1 MSSSAV
7 LSPGLVVAGRYR
19 IEETLAGEGS
29 AALLRATDTRAE
41 RGVVLRMLP
50 LGGGDDGERCTRQG
64 KLAARLTHPNLAR
77 VLDFGPDEA
86 AGVRYVAAE
95 LGAGGSLAALLAQRG
110 APPLPLALRMLQEA
124 AAGLAAAH
132 AAGAVHGDLHPG
144 MLWLS
149 RGGGKLRVEV
159 LGLGMDAAGAPPA
172 RATARYCSPERL
184 RRARDLAP
192 AADVFS
198 LGAIAYEVLAGL
210 PADWMTL
217 LVAIAKGQPAV
228 VPSPLALKPELPPE
242 LADAVLRA
250 LSATPAERWCDA
262 GEFAAALAVPV
273 AVPSAP
279 TIIPLPISVVREP
292 APEPRAAELPRS
304 IPLGVPIVA
313 APADVLPAPAEIAK
327 TAETLPV
334 LELVPEPYPL
344 EIVHADVSPPVGLA
358 PAAEAPAVA
367 DAAPAEPASATRIFP
382 ESTSDEGVLAAT
394 DLAECL
400 YIPPAIVPAA
410 EAPAPALIADVDSI
424 AARDVPQQVAASTGL
439 DDVVAAE
446 IELPLIEAQDEPPKL
461 PPAAAPIAEP
471 AILSARLDVVQE
483 DQAAAQRV
491 PFGQRTLLPASEPVV
506 PERADRIPP
515 QVPDGPAPGVPVT
528 PIVRYGRRKPS
539 AQPAGGRGGLI
550 AAGVAL
556 AVLIAGGGLVAK
568 TAIGGSSTDAAA
580 ARLASPARATASPE
594 ASAPAPSAE
603 AAAPAAEQPT
613 TTPNPAA
620 SAADEERRRAE
631 EKRKQDQLRRDQQRR
646 ADSMRAAQLA
656 SARQPAAQA
665 PAPIQPPTPAENRPA
680 PQVAVAAPPAA
691 AAPAPA
697 APTRPRVDPS
707 RVYRAG
713 ELDVAPAL
721 ANRADFGRVVAR
733 NYPSSANGAG
743 SAVVEFV
750 VLPNGTVDRSSIRV
764 LEVSDP
770 VFRRAATAAASA
782 ARFTPARVD
791 GQAVRASVSIPLT
804 WNAN

>member
-41 RGVVLRMLP
+41 RGVALRMLP
-50 LGGGDDGERCTRQG
+50 LAGGDDGERCTRQG

-77 VLDFGPDEA
+77 VLDFGTDEA

-95 LGAGGSLAALLAQRG
+95 LGAGGTLAALLAQRG
-110 APPLPLALRMLQEA
+110 APPLPLGLRMLQEA

-159 LGLGMDAAGAPPA
+159 LGLGMDPAGAPPA

-210 PADWMTL
+210 PADWMSL
-217 LVAIAKGQPAV
+217 LVSMAKGQPAV
-228 VPSPLALKPELPPE
+228 VPSLLTVKPDLPPE

-250 LSATPAERWCDA
+250 VSSTPADRWCDA
-262 GEFAAALAVPV
+262 GEFAAALAVPL
-273 AVPSAP
+273 AVTAAPAP
-279 TIIPLPISVVREP
+279 TIIPLAINVVREP
-292 APEPRAAELPRS
+292 AQEARAQAEPPRS
-304 IPLGVPIVA
+304 IPLAVPIVA
-313 APADVLPAPAEIAK
+313 APADVLPAPAEIA
-327 TAETLPV
+327 TVAETLPI
-334 LELVPEPYPL
+334 LEIAPETAPL
-344 EIVHADVSPPVGLA
+344 EIIH
-358 PAAEAPAVA
+358 AEA
-367 DAAPAEPASATRIFP
+367 SA
-382 ESTSDEGVLAAT
+382 
-394 DLAECL
+394 LAE
-400 YIPPAIVPAA
+400 I
-410 EAPAPALIADVDSI
+410 AP
-424 AARDVPQQVAASTGL
+424 
-439 DDVVAAE
+439 AAE
-446 IELPLIEAQDEPPKL
+446 IELTLIDEEDEVPTL
-461 PPAAAPIAEP
+461 PAIATVAEP
-471 AILSARLDVVQE
+471 AVPSTGLEVVEEDEASAQS
-483 DQAAAQRV
+483 V
-491 PFGQRTLLPASEPVV
+491 PFGQLALVPASEPMV
-506 PERADRIPP
+506 PERADTMAP
-515 QVPDGPAPGVPVT
+515 QATYGATQGVPVT

-539 AQPAGGRGGLI
+539 AQPAGGHRGLI
-550 AAGVAL
+550 AAGVVL
-556 AVLIAGGGLVAK
+556 AVLVAGGGLVAK

-580 ARLASPARATASPE
+580 ARLASPSLVTASP
-594 ASAPAPSAE
+594 AASTSAPSTE
-603 AAAPAAEQPT
+603 AAAPVPEEPRT
-613 TTPNPAA
+613 TAKPATA
-620 SAADEERRRAE
+620 AADEERRRAE
-631 EKRKQDQLRRDQQRR
+631 EKQKQDQLRRDQQRR
-646 ADSMRAAQLA
+646 ADSIRAAQLA
-656 SARQPAAQA
+656 SARQPPAQA
-665 PAPIQPPTPAENRPA
+665 APALIQPPSPAENHPA
-680 PQVAVAAPPAA
+680 PQVAVAPPPAA

-697 APTRPRVDPS
+697 APARSRVDPS

-733 NYPSSANGAG
+733 NYPSSASGAG
-743 SAVVEFV
+743 NAVVQFV

-770 VFRRAATAAASA
+770 VFRRAATAAAGA

-791 GQAVRASVSIPLT
+791 GQPVRASVSIPLT
-804 WNAN
+804 WNQN

>member
-7 LSPGLVVAGRYR
+7 LSPGRVIAGRYR

-41 RGVVLRMLP
+41 RGVALRMLP
-50 LGGGDDGERCTRQG
+50 LGGGDEGERCTRQG

-77 VLDFGPDEA
+77 VLDFGTDEA

-95 LGAGGSLAALLAQRG
+95 LGPGGTLAALLAQRG
-110 APPLPLALRMLQEA
+110 APPLPMALRMLQEA

-159 LGLGMDAAGAPPA
+159 LGLGMDPAGAPPA

-210 PADWMTL
+210 PADWMSL
-217 LVAIAKGQPAV
+217 LVAMAKGQPAV
-228 VPSPLALKPELPPE
+228 VPSPLALKRDLPPE

-250 LSATPAERWCDA
+250 VSSTPVDRWCDA
-262 GEFAAALAVPV
+262 GEFAAALAVPG
-273 AVPSAP
+273 AIQSTPAP
-279 TIIPLPISVVREP
+279 ATIPLAIDVVREP
-292 APEPRAAELPRS
+292 EPRAEPSRS
-304 IPLGVPIVA
+304 IPLAVPIVA
-313 APADVLPAPAEIAK
+313 APADVLPAPAEIASGAPQPSSAALDDDAA
-327 TAETLPV
+327 TEE
-334 LELVPEPYPL
+334 LELTLIDAEDEVPML
-344 EIVHADVSPPVGLA
+344 
-358 PAAEAPAVA
+358 
-367 DAAPAEPASATRIFP
+367 
-382 ESTSDEGVLAAT
+382 
-394 DLAECL
+394 
-400 YIPPAIVPAA
+400 
-410 EAPAPALIADVDSI
+410 SI
-424 AARDVPQQVAASTGL
+424 
-439 DDVVAAE
+439 
-446 IELPLIEAQDEPPKL
+446 
-461 PPAAAPIAEP
+461 AAAPIAEP
-471 AILSARLDVVQE
+471 SVASAGLDIVEQGE
-483 DQAAAQRV
+483 ASAQPV
-491 PFGQRTLLPASEPVV
+491 PLGLFTALPASEPVAPKRVDTIGPPAADGGAPRV
-506 PERADRIPP
+506 PA
-515 QVPDGPAPGVPVT
+515 T
-528 PIVRYGRRKPS
+528 PIVRYGRAKPR
-539 AQPAGGRGGLI
+539 AQPAGGRRGLI
-550 AAGVAL
+550 AAGVVL
-556 AVLIAGGGLVAK
+556 AVLVGGGGLVAK

-580 ARLASPARATASPE
+580 ARLASSALATASPA
-594 ASAPAPSAE
+594 ASTAAPSAE
-603 AAAPAAEQPT
+603 AAAPAAEEAGPT
-613 TTPNPAA
+613 AKPATA
-620 SAADEERRRAE
+620 AADEERRRAE

-646 ADSMRAAQLA
+646 ADSTRAAQLL
-656 SARQPAAQA
+656 SARQPVAQAA

-680 PQVAVAAPPAA
+680 PQVVAVAPPPAA

-697 APTRPRVDPS
+697 APAAPARPRVDPS

-733 NYPSSANGAG
+733 NYPASANGAG

-764 LEVSDP
+764 IEVSDP
-770 VFRRAATAAASA
+770 VFRRAAAAAAGA

-791 GQAVRASVSIPLT
+791 GQPVRASVSIPLT
-804 WNAN
+804 WNQN

>member
-29 AALLRATDTRAE
+29 AALLRATDTRAG
-41 RGVVLRMLP
+41 RGVALRMLP

-77 VLDFGPDEA
+77 VLDFGTDEA

-95 LGAGGSLAALLAQRG
+95 LGAGGTLAALLAQRG
-110 APPLPLALRMLQEA
+110 APPLPMGLRMLQEA

-149 RGGGKLRVEV
+149 RGRGKLRVEV

-192 AADVFS
+192 SADVFS

-210 PADWMTL
+210 PAEWMTL
-217 LVAIAKGQPAV
+217 LVAMAKGQPAV
-228 VPSPLALKPELPPE
+228 VPSPLALKPDLTPE

-250 LSATPAERWCDA
+250 VSATPADRWCDA

-273 AVPSAP
+273 AVPATPAP
-279 TIIPLPISVVREP
+279 AIIPLAINVVREP
-292 APEPRAAELPRS
+292 GPRAAEPPRS
-304 IPLGVPIVA
+304 IPLAVPIVA
-313 APADVLPAPAEIAK
+313 APADVLPE
-327 TAETLPV
+327 
-334 LELVPEPYPL
+334 
-344 EIVHADVSPPVGLA
+344 
-358 PAAEAPAVA
+358 
-367 DAAPAEPASATRIFP
+367 
-382 ESTSDEGVLAAT
+382 
-394 DLAECL
+394 
-400 YIPPAIVPAA
+400 
-410 EAPAPALIADVDSI
+410 
-424 AARDVPQQVAASTGL
+424 
-439 DDVVAAE
+439 
-446 IELPLIEAQDEPPKL
+446 
-461 PPAAAPIAEP
+461 PAAAPIAASALPLTELEVIEEDEASAHSVRP
-471 AILSARLDVVQE
+471 DLSTA
-483 DQAAAQRV
+483 
-491 PFGQRTLLPASEPVV
+491 LPALDPV
-506 PERADRIPP
+506 PPRRADRSPP
-515 QVPDGPAPGVPVT
+515 QAADGAVPSVPVT

-539 AQPAGGRGGLI
+539 APPPGGRRGLI
-550 AAGVAL
+550 AAGVVL
-556 AVLIAGGGLVAK
+556 AVLVAGGGLVAK

-580 ARLASPARATASPE
+580 ARLASPALATASPA
-594 ASAPAPSAE
+594 ASTAAPSAE
-603 AAAPAAEQPT
+603 AAAPAAEEPRT
-613 TTPNPAA
+613 TAKPAT
-620 SAADEERRRAE
+620 AAAEEERRRAE

-646 ADSMRAAQLA
+646 ADSIRGAQLA
-656 SARQPAAQA
+656 SARQVGTQAA

-680 PQVAVAAPPAA
+680 PQVAVTPPPAA

-697 APTRPRVDPS
+697 APARRRADPS

-713 ELDVAPAL
+713 ELDEAPSL
-721 ANRADFGRVVAR
+721 ANRADFGRAVAR

-750 VLPNGTVDRSSIRV
+750 VLPNGTVDRSTIRV
-764 LEVSDP
+764 IEVSDP
-770 VFRRAATAAASA
+770 AFRRAAAAAAGA

-791 GQAVRASVSIPLT
+791 GQPVRASVSIPLT
-804 WNAN
+804 WNQN

>member
-77 VLDFGPDEA
+77 VLDFGTDES

-95 LGAGGSLAALLAQRG
+95 LGAGGTLAALLAQRG
-110 APPLPLALRMLQEA
+110 APPLPMALRMLQEA

-159 LGLGMDAAGAPPA
+159 LGLGMDTAASPPA

-217 LVAIAKGQPAV
+217 LVAMAKGQPAA
-228 VPSPLALKPELPPE
+228 VPSPLAAKPDLPPE
-242 LADAVLRA
+242 LAKAVLRA
-250 LSATPAERWCDA
+250 VSPTPADRWCDA

-273 AVPSAP
+273 AVHASPA
-279 TIIPLPISVVREP
+279 TIPLAINVVRDP
-292 APEPRAAELPRS
+292 APGPRAAAPPRS
-304 IPLGVPIVA
+304 IPLAVPIVA
-313 APADVLPAPAEIAK
+313 APADVLPAPAAIVAP
-327 TAETLPV
+327 AETAPV
-334 LELVPEPYPL
+334 LELVPAASPL
-344 EIVHADVSPPVGLA
+344 KIVHADVSPSVELA
-358 PAAEAPAVA
+358 ALDGDAEAAHIELTLI
-367 DAAPAEPASATRIFP
+367 DAE
-382 ESTSDEGVLAAT
+382 DEGPT
-394 DLAECL
+394 
-400 YIPPAIVPAA
+400 
-410 EAPAPALIADVDSI
+410 
-424 AARDVPQQVAASTGL
+424 
-439 DDVVAAE
+439 
-446 IELPLIEAQDEPPKL
+446 LPV
-461 PPAAAPIAEP
+461 AAAPIVTVADPAVPSAELEVIGEDEAP
-471 AILSARLDVVQE
+471 AHSVCLDMST
-483 DQAAAQRV
+483 A
-491 PFGQRTLLPASEPVV
+491 LPALAPV
-506 PERADRIPP
+506 PPRTADRIPSP
-515 QVPDGPAPGVPVT
+515 PADGVAPSVPVT

-539 AQPAGGRGGLI
+539 APPAGRRGGLI
-550 AAGVAL
+550 AAGVVL
-556 AVLIAGGGLVAK
+556 AVLVAGGGLVAK
-568 TAIGGSSTDAAA
+568 TVIGGSSTDAAA
-580 ARLASPARATASPE
+580 ARLASDALATASPA
-594 ASAPAPSAE
+594 ASAASTAAPSADIT
-603 AAAPAAEQPT
+603 APAVEEPKATAE
-613 TTPNPAA
+613 PAV

-631 EKRKQDQLRRDQQRR
+631 EKRNQDQLRRDQQRR
-646 ADSMRAAQLA
+646 ADSIRAAQLA
-656 SARQPAAQA
+656 PARQPAAQAA
-665 PAPIQPPTPAENRPA
+665 PAPIQPPTPVENRA
-680 PQVAVAAPPAA
+680 AQQVAVAPPPAA

-697 APTRPRVDPS
+697 APARPRVDPS
-707 RVYRAG
+707 RVYRPG
-713 ELDVAPAL
+713 ELDQPPAL
-721 ANRADFGRVVAR
+721 ANRADFSRAVAR

-764 LEVSDP
+764 VEVSDP
-770 VFRRAATAAASA
+770 VLRRAAAAAAGS

-791 GQAVRASVSIPLT
+791 GQPVRASVSIPLT
-804 WNAN
+804 WNQN